1 MVAGQWFIALTGGDG
16 ETGIKFGNPRT
27 ADRLVRY
34 IHIEEVAVST
44 DASVRETAHLI
55 SSGKVEG
62 TPVRRSDGD
71 KIGTIEHVMLDKRS
85 GRIAYAAM
93 SFGGF
98 LGIGS
103 EYRALP
109 WSALRY
115 NEQLDAYELNVTDD
129 QLKNAPIV
137 ATDFFETGIADRRWE
152 DAIHHH
158 YQTAP
163 YW

>member
-1 MVAGQWFIALTGGDG
+1 MA
-16 ETGIKFGNPRT
+16 
-27 ADRLVRY
+27 
-34 IHIEEVAVST
+34 T

-55 SSGKVEG
+55 SSDKVEG
-62 TPVRRSDGD
+62 TAVRRSGGD
-71 KIGTIEHVMLDKRS
+71 KIGTIEHVMLDKHS

-98 LGIGS
+98 LGMGS

-115 NEQLDAYELNVTDD
+115 NDQLDAYELNVSDE
-129 QLKNAPIV
+129 QLQNAPV
-137 ATDFFETGIADRRWE
+137 AGEDFFETGRADRQWE
-152 DAIHHH
+152 DSIHSH
-158 YQTAP
+158 YRVAP

>member
-1 MVAGQWFIALTGGDG
+1 MA
-16 ETGIKFGNPRT
+16 
-27 ADRLVRY
+27 
-34 IHIEEVAVST
+34 T

-55 SSGKVEG
+55 SSDKGEG
-62 TPVRRSDGD
+62 TTVRNSNGD

-98 LGIGS
+98 LGMGS

-129 QLKNAPIV
+129 QLRNAPL
-137 ATDFFETGIADRRWE
+137 ATTDFFTTGVADRRWE
-152 DAIHHH
+152 D
-158 YQTAP
+158 
-163 YW
+163 